1 MSGAVVN
8 PFDFHQKRES
18 FVEDVELVG
27 TGDDEDD
34 SFLDSAGPA
43 AQGRPAGGAAQPSLV
58 DSVLGNAELQ
68 RLGRLCGRYKKE
80 VASAL
85 CMLLGLYM
93 LVFVLQGAA
102 AAAGDGVSNASS
114 APAARSDSNNS
125 SLPPAAARAAAV
137 AGSSSS
143 GGSGSFAS
151 KVTASGDGSGAVAA
165 KSLAVGSGSS
175 SSRSGSGSAGSKRKS
190 FCSMAGEP
198 LNSVIPFKSKG
209 RSYTECV
216 VQVDHTHASC
226 ATYVDA
232 DGQLSGFSYSPR

>member
-1 MSGAVVN
+1 MN

-27 TGDDEDD
+27 TGNDEDD

-125 SLPPAAARAAAV
+125 SLPLAAARAAAV

-165 KSLAVGSGSS
+165 KSPALGSGSS
-175 SSRSGSGSAGSKRKS
+175 SSRSGSGSAAGKKSSGSAGKNSGSAGSTRSAWCRK
-190 FCSMAGEP
+190 
-198 LNSVIPFKSKG
+198 
-209 RSYTECV
+209 
-216 VQVDHTHASC
+216 
-226 ATYVDA
+226 ATPTPAVRHLWMLT
-232 DGQLSGFSYSPR
+232 GS